1 MVFTIYMQLKTYI
14 YNTKNWLNCIWP
26 PSQNSLYVI
35 IYVKIHFI
43 KKLLASHVIE
53 SDNKLSS
60 TFNNFWIVHN
70 KVKFT
75 GDI

>member
-1 MVFTIYMQLKTYI
+1 MVFTIYMQLKAYI
-14 YNTKNWLNCIWP
+14 YNTKNWLNCTWSH
-26 PSQNSLYVI
+26 SQNGLYVI

-43 KKLLASHVIE
+43 EKLFVSHVIA

-70 KVKFT
+70 
-75 GDI
+75 